1 MIFLFDVDGTLT
13 LARRSI
19 DPKFKDFFYNWVSKH
34 QTYGDKVYFVTGSNK
49 DKTIEQ
55 VGEKIWL
62 QVDGSYQN
70 CANQLYCK
78 GQLIKEFNWRL
89 PDDLMWDIIDT
100 LSRSQW
106 YGTAKGNVE
115 IRIGMI
121 NISTVGRKCSSKDR
135 AKYYKWDKENKERE
149 TIVNKLKSQYPKIE
163 FSIGGEISIDVYPKG
178 KDKSQAIEDLKGD
191 TIFFGDSC
199 DIGGNDYSIS
209 RRCSAFHHVKDWKET
224 ERILENIL

>member
-13 LARRSI
+13 LSRKRI
-19 DPKFKDFFYNWVSKH
+19 DPKFKDFFYNWVVTH
-34 QTYGDKVYFVTGSNK
+34 QEYGDEVYFVTGSDK

-70 CANQLYCK
+70 CANQLYSK
-78 GQLIKEFNWRL
+78 GQLIREFSWRL
-89 PDDLMWDIIDT
+89 PDDLMWDIIGT

-106 YGTAKGNVE
+106 YGTAKGNIE

-121 NISTVGRKCSSKDR
+121 NISTVGRECSSKDR

-149 TIVNKLKSQYPKIE
+149 LMVKTLKSRYPKIE
-163 FSIGGEISIDVYPKG
+163 FSIGGEISIDVYPEG
-178 KDKSQAIEDLKGD
+178 RDKSQVMDDLKGESV
-191 TIFFGDSC
+191 FFGDSC
-199 DIGGNDYSIS
+199 DAGGNDHSIS
-209 RRCSAFHHVKDWKET
+209 RKCSTFHQVKNWEET
-224 ERILENIL
+224 KRILEMTL